1 MLMIGSL
8 LRPWAVEVRNLGCT
22 PKLLADDILLIVQG
36 NLTYSKFCPAFDF
49 TLKFLDAEVGMIS
62 GPKSFLFASSATLRK
77 ELSRYLGAQITTR
90 KRPLAN
96 ILSDRLA
103 KATAMIRK

>member
-62 GPKSFLFASSATLRK
+62 GPKSFLFASNNVLQKLLAETSGTLEAHK
-77 ELSRYLGAQITTR
+77 KHI
-90 KRPLAN
+90 
-96 ILSDRLA
+96 
-103 KATAMIRK
+103 